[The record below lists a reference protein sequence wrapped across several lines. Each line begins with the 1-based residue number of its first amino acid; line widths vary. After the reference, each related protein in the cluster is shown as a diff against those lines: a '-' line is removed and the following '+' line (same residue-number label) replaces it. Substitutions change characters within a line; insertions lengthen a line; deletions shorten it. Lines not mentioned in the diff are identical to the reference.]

1 MEVLFNEQDIVDS
14 VCIYIAL
21 KERIEPEQIEVD
33 LELHPSLGIT
43 ASTLAL
49 GRTAR
54 LHEQD
59 IIDAVAVY
67 LQDYH
72 QFVAD
77 HLQVN
82 LSFSEKDG
90 FTASIQVLN
99 N

>member
-1 MEVLFNEQDIVDS
+1 MQLLYSI
-14 VCIYIAL
+14 
-21 KERIEPEQIEVD
+21 
-33 LELHPSLGIT
+33 
-43 ASTLAL
+43 
-49 GRTAR
+49 
-54 LHEQD
+54 
-59 IIDAVAVY
+59 

-72 QFVAD
+72 EFVAD

>member
-1 MEVLFNEQDIVDS
+1 MEVLFNEQDLVDS
-14 VCIYIAL
+14 ICIYIAV
-21 KERIEPEQIEVD
+21 KESIEPQRVEVD
-33 LELHPSLGIT
+33 LEFHPSFGFA

-49 GRTAR
+49 GRATR
-54 LHEQD
+54 LYEQD

-72 QFVAD
+72 QFIAD

>member
-1 MEVLFNEQDIVDS
+1 MEVLFNEQDLVDS
-14 VCIYIAL
+14 ICIYIAV
-21 KERIEPEQIEVD
+21 KESIEPQHVEVD
-33 LELHPSLGIT
+33 LEFHPSLGFA

-49 GRTAR
+49 GRATR
-54 LHEQD
+54 LYEQD

-72 QFVAD
+72 QFITD